1 MQVRSTPDAFAG
13 PAFRMNVNVAEEF
26 GGKFLSCLCTGICSA
41 LSLAPQARLSLAAA
55 PMGKT
60 SWTYRKAG

>member
-13 PAFRMNVNVAEEF
+13 PTLRLNMNGAEEF
-26 GGKFLSCLCTGICSA
+26 GGKFLSCFCAGICSA
-41 LSLAPQARLSLAAA
+41 LSLAPKARLSPAAA

-60 SWTYRKAG
+60 LWT